1 MVLKQRLC
9 VVVNDRSKICLCID
23 LSSAIAG
30 LMMAV
35 FCTIAGCLSA
45 PPMAPAGGASTIQI
59 ADNQRDFLWE
69 RAVVVLNRN
78 HFQVSRESKLEG
90 IIETAYRGGSG
101 LLEPWNPDSVGLSNR
116 MESSLQSIR
125 RKVTVSMLSAATGT
139 TSLNVR
145 VDKELEDV
153 PGIAATYEGGA
164 TFSESQPLNR
174 DLSQVVGQTGPSR
187 WISIGRDPLL
197 ERKLLAEIQRGP
209 SL

>member
-1 MVLKQRLC
+1 
-9 VVVNDRSKICLCID
+9 VNDRSKSCPYID
-23 LSSAIAG
+23 WSSAIAG
-30 LMMAV
+30 LMMGV
-35 FCTIAGCLSA
+35 FCTIAGCLSP

-153 PGIAATYEGGA
+153 PGMAATYEGGA

-174 DLSQVVGQTGPSR
+174 DLSQVVGQNGPSR

>member
-1 MVLKQRLC
+1 M
-9 VVVNDRSKICLCID
+9 NDRSKICLCID

>member
-1 MVLKQRLC
+1 MSERCKNSLF
-9 VVVNDRSKICLCID
+9 ID
-23 LSSAIAG
+23 LSPAMCG

-35 FCTIAGCLSA
+35 FCTIAGCLSSPPLA
-45 PPMAPAGGASTIQI
+45 PSGGASTIQI
-59 ADNQRDFLWE
+59 SDNQRDFLWE

-101 LLEPWNPDSVGLSNR
+101 ILEPWNPDSVGLSNR

-125 RKVTVSMLSAATGT
+125 RRVTISMQSAATGT

-174 DLSQVVGQTGPSR
+174 DLSQVVGQNGPSR

-197 ERKLLAEIQRGP
+197 ERKLLTEIQRGP

>member
-1 MVLKQRLC
+1 MNERGE
-9 VVVNDRSKICLCID
+9 ICPFINV
-23 LSSAIAG
+23 SSAIAG

-35 FCTIAGCLSA
+35 FCLLPGCLSS

-59 ADNQRDFLWE
+59 TDNQRDFLWE

-125 RKVTVSMLSAATGT
+125 RKVTVSMLSASTGT

-174 DLSQVVGQTGPSR
+174 DLSQVVGQNGPSR

-197 ERKLLAEIQRGP
+197 ERKILGEIQRGP

>member
-1 MVLKQRLC
+1 MNERG
-9 VVVNDRSKICLCID
+9 KICPFINI
-23 LSSAIAG
+23 SSAIAG

-35 FCTIAGCLSA
+35 FCLLPGCLSS

-78 HFQVSRESKLEG
+78 HFQVARESKLEG

-125 RKVTVSMLSAATGT
+125 RKVTVSMLSASTGT

-174 DLSQVVGQTGPSR
+174 DLSQVVGQNGPSR

-197 ERKLLAEIQRGP
+197 ERKILGEIQRGP